1 MRGDRRHGA
10 PVPGAAMAPA
20 HADPANAPS
29 TRPFP
34 ITGGGTTYPAAVVPR
49 QGGRTPALVTTSND
63 VCMPDRGG
71 HVTLAFPVPQE
82 LFRTGCVN
90 QQDTDPLRPERRS
103 RTGQDAS
110 WQPPSSPTQRT
121 DSAKAKGTTC

>member
-1 MRGDRRHGA
+1 MGGDRRHGA

-82 LFRTGCVN
+82 LFRTGCVS
-90 QQDTDPLRPERRS
+90 QQDPDPAPPKAPVTHWS
-103 RTGQDAS
+103 RCQLAAALLPHAAHRFGEGQ
-110 WQPPSSPTQRT
+110 RHN
-121 DSAKAKGTTC
+121 